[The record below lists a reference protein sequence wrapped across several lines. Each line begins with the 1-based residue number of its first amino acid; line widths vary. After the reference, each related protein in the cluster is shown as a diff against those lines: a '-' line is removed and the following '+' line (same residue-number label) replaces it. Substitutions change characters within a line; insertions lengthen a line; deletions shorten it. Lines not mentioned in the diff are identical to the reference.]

1 MDSLRIGLVA
11 PPWFAVPPTG
21 YGGIEWVV
29 SNLAE
34 GLIARG
40 HEVTLFASGGSQ
52 TSAELVTTYAVPPSA
67 ELGDAY
73 VEAPALI
80 DAYQRWREFDV
91 IHDHTL
97 LGLVAGACLPAAVV
111 HTVHG
116 EVTPKLHR
124 IYEHVGD
131 RVQFVTVSNNQ
142 AATMPAECPVTVIHN
157 GVNLARFPFAD
168 RGRGGYLLF
177 VGRMSPEKGIL
188 QAIEI
193 ARRSGIRL
201 RIMAKVNE
209 PPEKE
214 YFESTVKPALRGVDH
229 ELVFA
234 ATHDEKVAAYQ
245 DALATLFPIAWPE
258 PFGLVM
264 TESMACGTPVIAF
277 RHGSVPEV
285 IADGETGFI
294 CEDVAE
300 AVRAVDRVGLID
312 RRRCRQRV
320 EDHFS
325 AERNVENHERLYRR
339 VAEGDFLIEDALREA
354 ATILRTS

>member
-1 MDSLRIGLVA
+1 MNSLRIGLLA

-40 HEVTLFASGGSQ
+40 HDVTLFASGGSR
-52 TSAELVTTYAVPPSA
+52 TSAELVSTYAVPPSA
-67 ELGDAY
+67 ALGDAY

-80 DAYQRWREFDV
+80 DAYQRWRDFDV

-116 EVTPKLHR
+116 EVVPGIRR
-124 IYEHVGD
+124 IYEHVAD

-142 AATMPAECPVTVIHN
+142 ASTMPTACPVTVIHN
-157 GVNLARFPFAD
+157 GVNLARFPFAP
-168 RGRGGYLLF
+168 RGRADTLLF

-188 QAIEI
+188 PAIEI
-193 ARRSGIRL
+193 ARRSGVRL

-209 PPEKE
+209 LPEKE
-214 YFESTVKPALRGVDH
+214 YFESAVRPALQGVAHD
-229 ELVFA
+229 LIFD
-234 ATHDEKVAAYQ
+234 ATHEDKVTAYQ
-245 DALATLFPIAWPE
+245 DALATLFPISWPE

-277 RHGSVPEV
+277 RRGSVPEV

-300 AVRAVDRVGLID
+300 AVRAVGRAGLID
-312 RRRCRQRV
+312 RRKCRQRV
-320 EDHFS
+320 EEHFS

-339 VAEGDFLIEDALREA
+339 IAEGDFLIEDALQEA
-354 ATILRTS
+354 AAILRTS